1 MGLGSDSADDKQQLA
16 IRATLQDHTRIQSM
30 PLQHRDKGLGIVP
43 LNGHQVESPAGPKHL
58 LDGARRD

>member
-30 PLQHRDKGLGIVP
+30 PLQHRDKGLGSVP
-43 LNGHQVESPAGPKHL
+43 RAGPQ
-58 LDGARRD
+58 